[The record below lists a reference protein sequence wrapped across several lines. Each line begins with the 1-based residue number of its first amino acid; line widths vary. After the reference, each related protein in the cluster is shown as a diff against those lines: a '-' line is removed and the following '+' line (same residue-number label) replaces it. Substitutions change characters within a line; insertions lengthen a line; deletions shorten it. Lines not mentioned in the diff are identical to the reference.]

1 MPRAR
6 RDKKPPEGFVQIEP
20 TLNKLLARLKD
31 AQTSSIKTEN
41 KKQALWPVIR
51 LNHQISRYI
60 YTMYY
65 QRKAISSDLYQWLLK
80 QKYCNA
86 DLIAKWKKQGYEHL
100 CCIACITTNETNHG
114 NTCICRV
121 PKTALED
128 EEGRLV
134 ECITCGCRGCA
145 SSD

>member
-1 MPRAR
+1 MPRAGR
-6 RDKKPPEGFVQIEP
+6 NDKPPEGYSKIEP
-20 TLNKLLARLKD
+20 TLNKLLAKLKD
-31 AQTSSIKTEN
+31 AQSASIKTEN
-41 KKQALWPVIR
+41 KKQALWPVFR

-65 QRKAISSDLYQWLLK
+65 DRKVISKELYEWLLK

-86 DLIAKWKKQGYEHL
+86 NLIAKWKKQGYENL
-100 CCIACITTNETNHG
+100 CCINCIMNNETNHG
-114 NTCICRV
+114 STCICRV
-121 PKTALED
+121 PKSNLED
-128 EEGRLV
+128 DDGKTI